1 MTAQMKLN
9 SDSYLKRFNLRSSS
23 ALNYCFGQY
32 TRRKDMLQADL
43 SEEIIPIGS
52 FMQKYVDFGNKHE
65 KSGIAKWIILNKK
78 MPIEIL
84 DKQQNYII
92 QDFLNLG
99 GDTVVDLSCT
109 PDGRYTDKDN
119 DLLLEIK
126 CGSMGEKPHEFK
138 KVKIYL
144 AQISLQQYILN
155 SLGVKIDKTHLVSWS
170 FNGTK
175 IWEIERNYD
184 FEHYLLGLLEEY
196 ALALLGKGQLRDK
209 PDTYKGKHLIN
220 QIYGDKDE

>member
-1 MTAQMKLN
+1 MTAQMKSSLVKH
-9 SDSYLKRFNLRSSS
+9 YNLRSSS

-43 SEEIIPIGS
+43 NGESISISP
-52 FMQKYVDFGNKHE
+52 FQQRYMDFGVKHE
-65 KSGIAKWIILNKK
+65 KYGIAKWIILNKK
-78 MPIEIL
+78 MPVEIL
-84 DKQQNYII
+84 DNQQNYII

-109 PDGRYTDKDN
+109 PDGRYSDKDN
-119 DLLLEIK
+119 GLLLEIK
-126 CGSMGEKPHEFK
+126 CGSMGEKPHDFK
-138 KVKIYL
+138 KIKIYL
-144 AQISLQQYILN
+144 AQVSLQQYILN

-175 IWEIERNYD
+175 IWEIERNYE

-209 PDTYKGKHLIN
+209 PDSYKGKHLIK